1 MKRKE
6 IKWRREGRGTMI
18 GRQDGI
24 IFRIFRLWDAPER
37 GHTVSCYDTRGT
49 GREISTAGYREFTW
63 EEARGKAIR
72 RPMRGRVDYIHPRG
86 RFHIVAFEVR
96 GKTIKETFQGV
107 EV

>member
-1 MKRKE
+1 MSKQRRRPAGLE
-6 IKWRREGRGTMI
+6 IGQEVVRTPQTIFE
-18 GRQDGI
+18 DG
-24 IFRIFRLWDAPER
+24 
-37 GHTVSCYDTRGT
+37 
-49 GREISTAGYREFTW
+49 
-63 EEARGKAIR
+63 ARGKAIR

>member
-1 MKRKE
+1 MVRTPE
-6 IKWRREGRGTMI
+6 T
-18 GRQDGI
+18 
-24 IFRIFRLWDAPER
+24 IF
-37 GHTVSCYDTRGT
+37 
-49 GREISTAGYREFTW
+49 
-63 EEARGKAIR
+63 EEAHGKAIR